1 MNVEPEIEGTFRPLK
16 TPVFLQPVFFI
27 PLCFVLVA
35 GIVGFI
41 WLRSGSQSPSHTD
54 DHAESDHHE
63 AEVMLSPEALQAAG
77 ITIETVDSQS
87 TAGLIQVT
95 GSVEPNQLQTQQVSS
110 LVAGRLDEV
119 LVTLGSRVK
128 TGDVLARLSSPLIAE
143 MHGKLHEAETRL
155 LIARR
160 TYERVQQAD
169 NRVGVLQARARLDEA
184 SINLDRTRKLA
195 DSGIVAGRDLTS
207 AEAAYKTAKAEF
219 DFQNN
224 INLNREVQEAKAA
237 VETAEVDV
245 AHMRDSLKALG
256 APVIGEHGEHQENTA
271 QVTIHSPL
279 SGIVTERLVNAGVG
293 VDPGKPMFTISN
305 LASVWVMASVP
316 VSQIGKLKPS
326 DPATIRTPNLDDQP
340 LTGVINYLDPLINE
354 TTRTAQVRI
363 EVDNP
368 KETLRVGMFVTIEFR
383 VKPGGGA
390 SFQNEVIIPAQA
402 VQHVGNQAIVF
413 LPQADEPGAFEVR
426 EIEISDES
434 NGLVRLQSGL
444 KSGEKIVTQGSF
456 TLKTQLLKG
465 EMGEHDH

>member
-1 MNVEPEIEGTFRPLK
+1 MNVEPEIEPGPRPFK
-16 TPVFLQPVFFI
+16 TPFFVHPVIFL

-41 WLRSGSQSPSHTD
+41 WLRSNTGSPPHTD
-54 DHAESDHHE
+54 DQAESDHHE

-143 MHGKLHEAETRL
+143 LHGKLHEAETRL
-155 LIARR
+155 AIARR

-195 DSGIVAGRDLTS
+195 DSGIVAGRDLTA
-207 AEAAYKTAKAEF
+207 AEADYKTAKAEF

-237 VETAEVDV
+237 VETAQVDV

-256 APVIGEHGEHQENTA
+256 APVIGEHDDHHEDTA

-279 SGIVTERLVNAGVG
+279 SGIVTERLVNAGAG
-293 VDPGKPMFTISN
+293 VDPGKPMLTISN

-316 VSQIGKLKPS
+316 VSQIGKLKS
-326 DPATIRTPNLDDQP
+326 NDPATIRTPNPDDQP

-354 TTRTAQVRI
+354 NTRTARVRI
-363 EVDNP
+363 EVNNP

-383 VKPGGGA
+383 VKPDDSA
-390 SFQNEVIIPAQA
+390 PFQNEVIIPAQA

-413 LPQADEPGAFEVR
+413 LPKADEPGAFEVR

-434 NGLVRLQSGL
+434 NGLVRLRSGL
-444 KSGEKIVTQGSF
+444 KSGEKIVIQGSF